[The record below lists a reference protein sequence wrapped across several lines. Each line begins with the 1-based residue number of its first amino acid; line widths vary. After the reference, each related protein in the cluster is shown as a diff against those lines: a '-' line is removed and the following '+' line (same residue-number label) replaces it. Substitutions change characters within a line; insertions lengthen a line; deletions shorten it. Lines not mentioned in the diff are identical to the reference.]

1 MKPLIMKKI
10 SRHFAVYVTIILL
23 LFAGTVFGQKSKA
36 SFSKKAQTSSEMNV
50 FIEKLISKMT
60 LEEKIGQM
68 NQIAGDD
75 AVTGPVN
82 PSSSKGEDLRKGY
95 IGSILNMDGAAKTRQ
110 LQKIVVE
117 ESRLGIPLIIGFD
130 VIHGYKTIFPIPL
143 AEAASWDLD
152 IIQRSARIAAT
163 EASAVG
169 ICWTF
174 APMVDIARDARWG
187 RIAEGAGED
196 PFYGA
201 KVAKARVQGFQ
212 GNDLRSNTSIAACA
226 KHFAGYGAAEGGLD
240 YNSSD
245 IPERT
250 LREFY
255 LPPFKAAAEAKAAT
269 FMNAFNNLNGI
280 PATINELLVKQ
291 ILKNEWNFK
300 GFIVSDY
307 NSIAELIAHGVA
319 ANKKDAAELAANAK
333 CDMDMDSHSYRNE
346 LVNLVK
352 EGKVSMAIINE
363 AVKRIL
369 TVKYELGLFE
379 NPYKYCDET
388 REKTALLK
396 PESIA
401 AARDG
406 AKRSIVLLKNENQV
420 LPLNKQIKNL
430 AVIGPL
436 ADNRKEML
444 GCWFAK
450 GDAKNVVTVLQGI
463 KSAVSQNT
471 TVYYAKGCEIN
482 AKKDENF
489 SEALEIASKA
499 DAVVMVVG
507 EPGEWTGE
515 AHSLTDIGLPGNQ
528 LELIKA
534 IHKTGK
540 PMIVLLANGRP
551 LTIEWLANNVPAI
564 VETWFLGTE
573 AGNAIADVLFG
584 DYNPSGK
591 LTVSFPYNVGQ
602 EPLYYNHQN
611 SGRPKKGDQLDIYR
625 INYMDSPTEALYPF
639 GFGLS
644 YTSFNYSN
652 IKLDKPQMSM
662 NDKIRVSVNITNTGK
677 VAGEEVVQLYLHDV
691 VATVSR
697 PVKELKGFKKISLQP
712 GEMKEVNF
720 DISVE
725 DLKYYNHKMK
735 WSTDPGEFQ
744 LFIGGNSRDLLQ
756 TSFMLTEK

>member
-1 MKPLIMKKI
+1 MRNFIKCYP
-10 SRHFAVYVTIILL
+10 VYVTIILF
-23 LFAGTVFGQKSKA
+23 LFTGTVFGQKSKT
-36 SFSKKAQTSSEMNV
+36 SISKKVHPSSEMDV

-143 AEAASWDLD
+143 AEASSWDLD
-152 IIQRSARIAAT
+152 IVQRSARIAAT

-196 PFYGA
+196 PFYGS
-201 KVAKARVQGFQ
+201 KVARARVIGFQ

-226 KHFAGYGAAEGGLD
+226 KHFAGYGAAESGLD

-255 LPPFKAAAEAKAAT
+255 LPPFKAAAEANAAT
-269 FMNAFNNLNGI
+269 FMNAFNSLNGI
-280 PATINELLVKQ
+280 PATVNELLVKQ
-291 ILKNEWNFK
+291 ILKNEWKFK

-307 NSIAELIAHGVA
+307 NSIAELIAHGLA
-319 ANKKDAAELAANAK
+319 GNKKDAAELAANAK

-346 LVNLVK
+346 LANLVK

-379 NPYKYCDET
+379 NPYKYCDEN
-388 REKTALLK
+388 REKTELLK

-401 AARDG
+401 AARDA
-406 AKRSIVLLKNENQV
+406 AKRSIVLLKNENQI

-436 ADNRKEML
+436 ADNRKEMM
-444 GCWFAK
+444 GSWFAK
-450 GDAKNVVTVLQGI
+450 GDTKNVVTVLQGI
-463 KSAVSQNT
+463 KSSVSENT
-471 TVYYAKGCEIN
+471 TVNYAKGCEIT

-489 SEALEIASKA
+489 SEAVDIASKA

-515 AHSLTDIGLPGNQ
+515 AHSRTDIGLPGNQ

-644 YTSFNYSN
+644 YTTFNYSN

-662 NDKIRVSVNITNTGK
+662 NDKIRVSVNVTNTGG

-691 VATVSR
+691 VASVSR

-712 GEMKEVNF
+712 GEMKEVDF

-735 WSTDPGEFQ
+735 WTTDPGEFQ

>member
-1 MKPLIMKKI
+1 MRNFIKCYP
-10 SRHFAVYVTIILL
+10 VYVTIILF
-23 LFAGTVFGQKSKA
+23 LFAGTVFGQKSK
-36 SFSKKAQTSSEMNV
+36 SSISKKVHPSSEMDV

-143 AEAASWDLD
+143 AEASSWDLD
-152 IIQRSARIAAT
+152 IMQRSARIAAT

-196 PFYGA
+196 PFYGS
-201 KVAKARVQGFQ
+201 KVARARVIGFQ

-226 KHFAGYGAAEGGLD
+226 KHFAGYGAAESGLD

-255 LPPFKAAAEAKAAT
+255 LPPFKAAAEANAAT
-269 FMNAFNNLNGI
+269 FMNAFNSLNGI
-280 PATINELLVKQ
+280 PATVNELLVKQ
-291 ILKNEWNFK
+291 ILKKEWKFK

-307 NSIAELIAHGVA
+307 NSIAELIAHGLA
-319 ANKKDAAELAANAK
+319 GNKKDAAELAANAK

-346 LVNLVK
+346 LANLVK
-352 EGKVSMAIINE
+352 EGKVSMTIINE

-379 NPYKYCDET
+379 NPYKYCDEN
-388 REKTALLK
+388 REKTELLK

-401 AARDG
+401 AARDA
-406 AKRSIVLLKNENQV
+406 AKRSIVLLKNENQI

-436 ADNRKEML
+436 ADNRKEMM
-444 GCWFAK
+444 GSWFAK

-463 KSAVSQNT
+463 KSAVSENT
-471 TVYYAKGCEIN
+471 TVNYAKGCEIT

-489 SEALEIASKA
+489 SEAVDIASKA

-515 AHSLTDIGLPGNQ
+515 AHSRTDIGLPGNQ

-644 YTSFNYSN
+644 YTTFSYSN
-652 IKLDKPQMSM
+652 IKLDKPQMSV
-662 NDKIRVSVNITNTGK
+662 NDKIRVSVNVTNTGGA
-677 VAGEEVVQLYLHDV
+677 AGEEVVQLYLHDV
-691 VATVSR
+691 VASVSR

-712 GEMKEVNF
+712 GEMKEVDF

-735 WSTDPGEFQ
+735 WTTDPGEFQ